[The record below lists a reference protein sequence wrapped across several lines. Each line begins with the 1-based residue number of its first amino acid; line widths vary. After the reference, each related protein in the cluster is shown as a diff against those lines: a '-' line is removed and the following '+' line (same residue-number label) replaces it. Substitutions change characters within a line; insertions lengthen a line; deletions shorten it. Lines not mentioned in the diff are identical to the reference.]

1 MNARAAGTF
10 EVDLTPQP
18 ADAPP
23 SITRMLINKR
33 YSGGLTAT
41 GTGQMISFVSGVDGS
56 AGYTALELVE
66 GDLEGLVGT
75 FVLQHSGI
83 MDRGAPQLS
92 LTVVP
97 DSGTDAL
104 TGLRGEMSIEID
116 NGLHRYELAYSIG

>member
-41 GTGQMISFVSGVDGS
+41 GTGQMISFVSGVEGS

-66 GDLEGLVGT
+66 GELEGLVGT

>member
-66 GDLEGLVGT
+66 GELEGLVGT

>member
-10 EVDLTPQP
+10 QVDLTPQP

-23 SITRMLINKR
+23 SITRMFINKR

-66 GDLEGLVGT
+66 GELEGLVGT

-116 NGLHRYELAYSIG
+116 NGLHRYELAYSNG

>member
-41 GTGQMISFVSGVDGS
+41 GTGQMISFVSGVEGS